1 MKVSETWEKQTFF
14 EGIRNHRKEAMD
26 MVKVLKEDGLSE
38 DMVKDAED
46 QVQSIINSFT
56 SRIDKIL
63 DQKES
68 SIMTI

>member
-1 MKVSETWEKQTFF
+1 
-14 EGIRNHRKEAMD
+14 
-26 MVKVLKEDGLSE
+26 MVKVLKDDGLSE
-38 DMVKDAED
+38 DMVKDAEN